1 MWIKEELANMLKKEL
16 ELAFPDKHFSICDD
30 YKEELSSDQILE
42 IKNGLRSNIQVES
55 VNIKSD
61 GRRFLGLII
70 AWNGETE
77 TAYIVFRDEYYDCI
91 RRFIPYTIEIT
102 SCQDNPTCVVKIR
115 DEENDG
121 TAEVSIP
128 SKKAFNNKE
137 GAVKYIMSRIIK
149 WFE

>member
-30 YKEELSSDQILE
+30 YKGELSSDQILE
-42 IKNGLRSNIQVES
+42 IKNGLCSNTQEES

-77 TAYIVFRDEYYDCI
+77 TAYIVFRDDCI

-102 SCQDNPTCVVKIR
+102 SCQDNPTCVVKIH

-121 TAEVSIP
+121 TKEA
-128 SKKAFNNKE
+128 SKLTKEDFNNKE
-137 GAVKYIMSRIIK
+137 DAVRYIMSMIIK

>member
-1 MWIKEELANMLKKEL
+1 MGIKEELANLLKKEL

-42 IKNGLRSNIQVES
+42 IKNGLCSNTQVES

-77 TAYIVFRDEYYDCI
+77 IAYIVFIDEHYDCTHG
-91 RRFIPYTIEIT
+91 FIPYTIEII
-102 SCQDNPTCVVKIR
+102 SYQDNPTCVVKIR

-121 TAEVSIP
+121 TAEVSKP
-128 SKKAFNNKE
+128 TKEAFNNKE
-137 GAVKYIMSRIIK
+137 NAIRYIMPMIIK